1 MLPLALVL
9 ARPDGAGAQTLPPA
23 PPSAGPV
30 GLDAGAPPPPVP
42 PSVISRD
49 SAGQATIRAQRID
62 TALRIDGRLDD
73 TAYALPSFS
82 GFIQA
87 DPVAG
92 APATE
97 RTEAW
102 IFFDDDNV
110 YVAARCWETHPEL
123 ITASDMLRDSPSIRF
138 SDMVAFA
145 FDTFYDRRNGVT
157 FTVNAIG
164 GRNDGQITDERQFNI
179 DFNPLWTVRT
189 GRFEHGWTMEAAVPF
204 KSLRYPSRPAQVW
217 GFIMR
222 RQNRWKNETSYV
234 IPIPAAHADRGIMM
248 LSAGATLVGIEAPRT
263 SRGLEIKPYAIGD
276 LTTDRSTGLGSRGNA
291 AAGVDVKYSVAKSVT
306 ADFTY
311 NTDFAQ
317 VEADEQQINLTRF
330 NLFFPEK
337 REFFLENGGIFHFG
351 GGNSF
356 GGSTTV
362 DNVPVLFY
370 SRRIG
375 LSDTGIVPIDAGA
388 RVTGRIGPFTVG
400 AVDIQT
406 APSGRIAGTNF
417 SALRLKRNVLRR
429 SNVGVIYT
437 GRSHTQATGDRN
449 DVYGADASFSFFDNL
464 NAYTYWAR
472 SRTPGLDG
480 DDASYRG
487 ELDYAGD
494 RYGAQARYLAVGA
507 NFSPDIGFVRRRD
520 MREMFG
526 QLRFSPRPR
535 RSRLVRKYSWRASIQ
550 RIENG
555 AGRLESQDADAEFAV
570 DFHNA
575 DRLIVN
581 PSTTED
587 IPSIPFT
594 IGGVTV
600 PAGAYRFANFR
611 AAWAYGQTTRVAGT
625 VSIDTGTFYS
635 GRRTILALSQGR
647 VELTRQLTLQPS
659 FSVNWVDLRE
669 GAFTAGLAGARVIY
683 TMTPLSF
690 VSALVQYNSSTRTLA
705 ANLRFRW
712 EYHPGSELFV
722 VFNEQR
728 DSLGTRAT
736 NLALANRA
744 FIVKVN
750 RLFRF

>member
-1 MLPLALVL
+1 
-9 ARPDGAGAQTLPPA
+9 
-23 PPSAGPV
+23 
-30 GLDAGAPPPPVP
+30 
-42 PSVISRD
+42 VISRG
-49 SAGQATIRAQRID
+49 STGQATIRAQRID

-73 TAYALPSFS
+73 AAYALPSFS

-92 APATE
+92 VPATE

-102 IFFDDDNV
+102 IFFDEDNV

-157 FTVNAIG
+157 FTINAIG
-164 GRNDGQITDERQFNI
+164 GRNDGQVTDERQFNI

-204 KSLRYPSRPAQVW
+204 KSLRYPPGVAQVW

-234 IPIPAAHADRGIMM
+234 IPIPAAQADRGIMM
-248 LSAGATLVGIEAPRT
+248 LSAGATLVGIEAPRA
-263 SRGLEIKPYAIGD
+263 SRGLEVKPYAIGN
-276 LTTDRSTGLGSRGNA
+276 LTTDRSTGVDSRVKATG
-291 AAGVDVKYSVAKSVT
+291 GVDVKYAVAKSVT

-330 NLFFPEK
+330 DLFFPEK

-356 GGSTTV
+356 GGSSTV

-388 RVTGRIGPFTVG
+388 RVTGRIGPFTLG
-400 AVDIQT
+400 AMDIQT
-406 APSGRIAGTNF
+406 ARSGSTLATNF
-417 SALRLKRNVLRR
+417 SALRLKRNILRR

-437 GRSHTQATGDRN
+437 GRSHAQITDERN
-449 DVYGADASFSFFDNL
+449 DAYGADAVLSFFDNL
-464 NAYTYWAR
+464 NAYAYWAR
-472 SRTPGLDG
+472 SRTPGLRG

-494 RYGAQARYLAVGA
+494 RYGVQVRYLAVGA
-507 NFSPDIGFVRRRD
+507 HFSPDIGFVRRRD

-535 RSRLVRKYSWRASIQ
+535 HSRVVRKYSLKTSVQ
-550 RIENG
+550 RIAEG
-555 AGRLESQDADAEFAV
+555 AGRLESQELDAEFSV

-575 DRLIVN
+575 DRLTVN
-581 PSTTED
+581 PSATED
-587 IPSIPFT
+587 IPSIPFS
-594 IGGVTV
+594 IGGVTI
-600 PAGAYRFANFR
+600 PAGAYRFANVR
-611 AAWAYGQTTRVAGT
+611 TAWAYGQTHRVAGT
-625 VSIDTGTFYS
+625 LSLDTGTFYG
-635 GRRTILALSQGR
+635 GRRTVLALSQGR

-669 GAFTAGLAGARVIY
+669 GTFTTGLAGARISY

-705 ANLRFRW
+705 TNVRLRW

-728 DSLGTRAT
+728 DTLGGRAT
-736 NLALANRA
+736 DFALANRA